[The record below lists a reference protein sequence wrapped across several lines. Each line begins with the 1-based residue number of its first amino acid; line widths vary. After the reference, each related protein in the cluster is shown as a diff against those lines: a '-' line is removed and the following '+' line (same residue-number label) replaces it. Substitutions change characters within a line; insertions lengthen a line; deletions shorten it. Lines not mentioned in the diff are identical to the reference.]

1 MGKPFPK
8 LYCRDM
14 AGGDSLAERL
24 VAAINSVHGEHPG
37 FRAAHAR
44 GICAAGTF
52 TATAEARGLTR
63 AVHMQSQAV
72 PVTVRFSNGSGAPE
86 RPDYARDGRGIAV
99 KFELPDGTVT
109 DMVGIT
115 LGQFFVRT
123 PEDFIEFQ
131 QVLQADPATGQP
143 DLGKID
149 AFLQLHPETRA
160 AVETDFNQP
169 LPASYLTTAYNG
181 IHSFRLTNSAGES
194 RWIRYRWEPEAG
206 VATVDR
212 EQARERG
219 RGYLQDDLRERLAA
233 GTGAFTL
240 RFFLAEEDD
249 PIDDATAAWPESRE
263 SVVMGR
269 LDLTEVI
276 SDQDGGCEAKIFD
289 PTLVTDGIECSDD
302 PILHARSQAYTLSL
316 ARRKGIRHPADQAA
330 KVESVDLSGTPVGGM
345 TLVVSGDRKVAVANV
360 DGTLHAFDDTCT
372 HRGCS
377 LADGTLDGTIVTC
390 PCHGSQFD
398 VTTGAVVRGP
408 AAEPVAVVDLA
419 SLPAEQP

>member
-1 MGKPFPK
+1 
-8 LYCRDM
+8 M
-14 AGGDSLAERL
+14 AGGDGLAERL

-52 TATAEARGLTR
+52 TATPQARGLTR
-63 AVHMQSQAV
+63 AAHMQGQQV

-115 LGQFFVRT
+115 LRQFFVRT

-131 QVLQADPATGQP
+131 AVLAADPATGQP
-143 DLGKID
+143 DLGKVD
-149 AFLQLHPETRA
+149 GFLQRHPETRA

-169 LPASYLTTAYNG
+169 LPASYLATEYNG
-181 IHSFRLTNSAGES
+181 IHSFRLTNAAGEL
-194 RWIRYRWEPEAG
+194 RWIRYRWEPGAG
-206 VATVDR
+206 VATIDR
-212 EQARERG
+212 DQARERG

-233 GTGAFTL
+233 GKGAFTL
-240 RFFLAEEDD
+240 RFFLAEDGD
-249 PIDDATAAWPESRE
+249 PIEDATAAWPVNRA

-269 LDLTEVI
+269 LELANVVA
-276 SDQDGGCEAKIFD
+276 DQDGGCEAKIFD

-316 ARRKGIRHPADQAA
+316 ARRKGIRHPADPAA
-330 KVESVDLSGTPVGGM
+330 KVEGMDLSNIPEGGLEM
-345 TLVVSGDRKVAVANV
+345 VLSGDRKVAVANV
-360 DGTLHAFDDTCT
+360 GGELHAFDDTCT

-377 LADGTLDGTIVTC
+377 LADGTLDGSVVTC

-408 AAEPVAVVDLA
+408 AEEPVAVVDLNF
-419 SLPAEQP
+419 LTAEQP